1 MYARRLG
8 TLRRNQ
14 QQRQPGDWRIQLS
27 SAAMPS
33 STAVDAAAR
42 RLLSAGAD
50 VARLSQAQD
59 GLRVEMAALREGL
72 VARDAAAVQHQ
83 QLTEEERDGAFRR
96 LWELL
101 REGQRALRDEQ
112 ETFRSWAQEAG
123 SRMKEM
129 EGYLL
134 SERASAEAAATPQ
147 DMGADERRTNSSPRQ
162 QQQQQQQQRKGMV
175 DPSGSCPRGAIKQS
189 RPEPGAEQRGGRGGI
204 SGSTGSLRSGLWAR
218 RMGNRSIGSCDE
230 VDASRAVATVS
241 ARGNG
246 GGGTTP
252 RGGGGSQRGEKG
264 EHVRRLNR
272 AADAAAATADAA
284 ARGGGYEQRAVASSS
299 VGAETTTA
307 TAKRRASARAM
318 RLDRLPRLVGGVQ
331 AADQFELA
339 KERLR

>member
-1 MYARRLG
+1 
-8 TLRRNQ
+8 
-14 QQRQPGDWRIQLS
+14 
-27 SAAMPS
+27 MPS

-59 GLRVEMAALREGL
+59 ELRVEMAALREGL

-246 GGGTTP
+246 AGGTTP
-252 RGGGGSQRGEKG
+252 RGGGGSQRGVKG

-272 AADAAAATADAA
+272 AADAAATATADAA

-307 TAKRRASARAM
+307 AAKRRASARAG
-318 RLDRLPRLVGGVQ
+318 LDRLPRLVGGVQ